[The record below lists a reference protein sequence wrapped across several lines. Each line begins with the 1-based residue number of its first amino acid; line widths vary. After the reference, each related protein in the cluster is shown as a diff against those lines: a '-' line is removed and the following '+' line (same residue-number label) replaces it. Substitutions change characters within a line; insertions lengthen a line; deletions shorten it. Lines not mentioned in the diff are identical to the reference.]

1 MDQKRRRNNDGALSA
16 GANAAPPMRRA
27 SDQMMM
33 PHALSVGAP
42 STNDS
47 NRLAQIVGRITGLT
61 IAVEDEATRLR
72 GVADSVFGCEPPSGL
87 AGESVRPTLPLI
99 GEIEASLDA
108 LSGWLDAV
116 IRQRR
121 RLEDLV

>member
-33 PHALSVGAP
+33 PHTLSAVAP
-42 STNDS
+42 SATE

>member
-1 MDQKRRRNNDGALSA
+1 MDQKRRRNADKVLSA
-16 GANAAPPMRRA
+16 AASAPPMRRA

-33 PHALSVGAP
+33 PQALSVGAP
-42 STNDS
+42 STNEC
-47 NRLAQIVGRITGLT
+47 NQLAQIVGRITGLT

-116 IRQRR
+116 TRQRR